1 MDIIDR
7 KFYVYKFTIMDT
19 GTISFLM
26 QFKYIFGASRTDVFR
41 ISFGVLDDQEL
52 FIFIPPCISEFK
64 F

>member
-1 MDIIDR
+1 MS
-7 KFYVYKFTIMDT
+7 IMDM
-19 GTISFLM
+19 GAISFLM

-52 FIFIPPCISEFK
+52 FKFILPCISKFK